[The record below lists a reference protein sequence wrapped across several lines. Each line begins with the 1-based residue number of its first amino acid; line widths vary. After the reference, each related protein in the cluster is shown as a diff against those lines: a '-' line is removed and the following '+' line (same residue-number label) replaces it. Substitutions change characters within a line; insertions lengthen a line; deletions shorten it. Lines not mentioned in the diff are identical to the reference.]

1 MANLLVYNSADL
13 ASANATL
20 RPLYDFAASEM
31 SQNRSV
37 QINATGSVLTEYFQI
52 FGSDP
57 STISEDGVGI
67 PAILGRRLAPITALQ
82 GERAESMA
90 NFLENYPGPVGTE
103 WLLVAGGKVSEVTE
117 DVTAVHPS
125 WRRAPS
131 HNPYVW
137 MAPEYNVCGP

>member
-1 MANLLVYNSADL
+1 MFALQPGLLAHNVSGYIYPFLNSTVANLLVYNSADL

-90 NFLENYPGPVGTE
+90 NFLENYPGPVGTQ
-103 WLLVAGGKVSEVTE
+103 WFLVAVKL
-117 DVTAVHPS
+117 A
-125 WRRAPS
+125 R
-131 HNPYVW
+131 
-137 MAPEYNVCGP
+137 